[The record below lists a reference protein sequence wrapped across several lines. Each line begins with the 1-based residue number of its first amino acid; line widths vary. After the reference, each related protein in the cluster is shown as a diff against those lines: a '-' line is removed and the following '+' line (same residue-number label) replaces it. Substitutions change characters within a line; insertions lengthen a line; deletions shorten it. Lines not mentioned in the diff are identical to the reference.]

1 MTIESGDDNDDNNDD
16 ENDDNASADDNDN
29 NEDNDHVKY
38 IGGNKWIT
46 MATTN
51 PIAELTSITVTMLA
65 LDEEND
71 IDIR

>member
-1 MTIESGDDNDDNNDD
+1 MMSTTAITMTIESGDDNDD
-16 ENDDNASADDNDN
+16 DN